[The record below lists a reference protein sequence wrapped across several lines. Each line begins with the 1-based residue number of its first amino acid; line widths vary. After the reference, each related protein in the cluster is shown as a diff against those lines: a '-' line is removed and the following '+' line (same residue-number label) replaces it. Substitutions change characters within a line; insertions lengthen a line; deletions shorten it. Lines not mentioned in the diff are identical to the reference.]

1 MKSLS
6 SLVIAAS
13 ALAVSITT
21 LAQDGNRPVTRADM
35 HGQVG
40 QAEQQGTL
48 HQSQIHHPPDQRPP
62 PRHDRIRS
70 LHLWIDAIEYW
81 TASWY
86 RNKHLLPPLGFL
98 RDAEFRAG
106 SMVRNIGEVIDCV
119 HRRLSDA

>member
-62 PRHDRIRS
+62 RDTTGYGPSIYGS
-70 LHLWIDAIEYW
+70 TQSSIG
-81 TASWY
+81 
-86 RNKHLLPPLGFL
+86 LPVGT
-98 RDAEFRAG
+98 
-106 SMVRNIGEVIDCV
+106 VTNIYS
-119 HRRLSDA
+119 HH